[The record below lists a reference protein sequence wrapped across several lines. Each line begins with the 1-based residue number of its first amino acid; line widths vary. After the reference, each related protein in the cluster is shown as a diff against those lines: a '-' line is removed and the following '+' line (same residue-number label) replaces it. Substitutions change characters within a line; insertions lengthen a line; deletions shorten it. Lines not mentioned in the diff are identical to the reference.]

1 MMKNNLTLAGHKGHD
16 YTISNKARAM
26 QIETLM
32 DNLPDIY
39 SIADRE
45 LIYRAYR
52 MAENAHKGQNRVS
65 GEPYV
70 NHCVAVASILAELR
84 VPVDVVVAGLLH
96 DTVEDTTVTLDEI
109 KNDFGD
115 DVAKLVDGVTKLTQL
130 PRVSRGD
137 QHPEEF
143 AKDEE
148 LRQAADRHGEST
160 PEDLADSR
168 SKSRRYDLVSETLRK
183 TFLAMGEDVRVVLIK
198 LADRLHNMRTLGH
211 MPEYKRQ
218 RIAQETLDIFA
229 PLANRLGIWQ
239 MKWELEDLAF
249 RYVNP
254 EKYREIAANIAER
267 RLDREREMDDII
279 QHLSDITVQAGIKA
293 DISGRPKHIYSI
305 YRKMVRKG
313 VQFDQ
318 VHDIRGVRI
327 IVPDI
332 PSAYST
338 LGVIHTHWRPIP
350 GQFDDYIAVP
360 KDNFYQSLHTA
371 VLYDDGKTLEIQI
384 RTPEMHQ
391 NAELGIAAHWR
402 YKEGAP
408 RDEAFEKK
416 ILWFRSLMEWR
427 QDVEDAGEF
436 VDSLKTDVFQDR
448 VYIFTPK
455 GDIYDLPAGSTPIDF
470 AYHVHTDIGHRCRGA
485 KVNGKLV
492 SLDYVLRT
500 GEQVEILTAK
510 RGGPSRDW
518 LNPNLGLV
526 KTQRARA
533 KIRYWFKKQ
542 AREQNINQG
551 RDLLER
557 ELRRLG
563 VGDINI
569 EQLAR
574 QFDFRAVD
582 DLYVAIGCG
591 DIPLIRI
598 ANQLMLSEQDDE
610 GLEFGTRQTTE
621 TAIEGHET
629 ITVVGLKG
637 LLTSMARCCNPVP
650 GDDIIGYITRGR
662 GATIHRSDCPNI
674 LRLREKERLVKVAW
688 GEPKRTYPV
697 SVRVK
702 AYDRDGLARDVSN
715 LVANE
720 GINLSL
726 VQAGV
731 NHDSKLSLAV
741 LDLVLEVKDIDQ
753 LTRVLTRIEA
763 LPNVMEAHRV
773 RPG

>member
-1 MMKNNLTLAGHKGHD
+1 MRIENLLDTLPE
-16 YTISNKARAM
+16 YFT
-26 QIETLM
+26 
-32 DNLPDIY
+32 PV
-39 SIADRE
+39 DRD
-45 LIYRAYR
+45 LVMRAYR
-52 MAENAHKGQNRVS
+52 VAEHAHRDQRRAS

-70 NHCVAVASILAELR
+70 NHCVAVAMILSELR
-84 VPVDVVVAGLLH
+84 VPPEVIVAGLLH
-96 DTVEDTTVTLDEI
+96 DTVEDTTITL
-109 KNDFGD
+109 NDLRQDFSD
-115 DVAKLVDGVTKLTQL
+115 DVAKLVDGVTKLIHL

-137 QHPEEF
+137 QHPEET
-143 AKDEE
+143 ASTESYLSVAEQKEEIDKDARVDQ
-148 LRQAADRHGEST
+148 LYR
-160 PEDLADSR
+160 SR
-168 SKSRRYDLVSETLRK
+168 KYDLVSETLRK

-211 MPEYKRQ
+211 MPESKRK

-254 EKYREIAANIAER
+254 EKYKEIATNLAER
-267 RLDREREMDDII
+267 RFDRERDLNDII
-279 QHLSDITVQAGIKA
+279 EGLATLLSMAGIRA
-293 DISGRPKHIYSI
+293 EISGRPKHIYSI
-305 YRKMVRKG
+305 YKKMARKG
-313 VQFDQ
+313 VAFEQ

-327 IVPDI
+327 IVEDVPACY
-332 PSAYST
+332 SA

-371 VLYDDGKTLEIQI
+371 VVFDDGKQLEVQI
-384 RTPEMHQ
+384 RTPEMDQ

-416 ILWFRSLMEWR
+416 ILWFRSLMEWK

-448 VYIFTPK
+448 VYVFTPK
-455 GDIYDLPAGSTPIDF
+455 GDIYDLPLGSTPIDF

-492 SLDYVLRT
+492 PLDYVLHT
-500 GEQVEILTAK
+500 GEQVVVLTAK

-526 KTQRARA
+526 RTQRARA

-542 AREQNINQG
+542 AQEQNITQG
-551 RDLLER
+551 RELLDK

-563 VGDINI
+563 LKDVNL
-569 EQLAR
+569 EQIAHRFEHKNL
-574 QFDFRAVD
+574 DE
-582 DLYVAIGCG
+582 LLVAIGCG
-591 DIPLIRI
+591 DLPLARI
-598 ANQLMLSEQDDE
+598 ANHLMQNEADEDGLLFGSRLS
-610 GLEFGTRQTTE
+610 TE
-621 TAIEGHET
+621 TTGQSDE

-637 LLTSMARCCNPVP
+637 LLTMIARCCNPVP
-650 GDDIIGYITRGR
+650 GDDIIGYVTRGR
-662 GATIHRSDCPNI
+662 GATVHRQDCPNI

-688 GEPKRTYPV
+688 GEQKRVYPV
-697 SVRVK
+697 AVRVK

-720 GINLSL
+720 SINMGL
-726 VQAGV
+726 VQAGI
-731 NHDSKLSLAV
+731 NHEAKMNMAV
-741 LDLVLEVKDIDQ
+741 LDLVLEVKDVDQ

-763 LPNVMEAHRV
+763 LPNVMEAHRIK
-773 RPG
+773 PG

>member
-1 MMKNNLTLAGHKGHD
+1 MSVMEAVGILLLEEVVMLPIENLME
-16 YTISNKARAM
+16 S
-26 QIETLM
+26 
-32 DNLPDIY
+32 LPDLY
-39 SIADRE
+39 SIADRD

-52 MAENAHKGQNRVS
+52 MAESAHSGQNRVS
-65 GEPYV
+65 GEPYI
-70 NHCVAVASILAELR
+70 NHCVAVASILVELR
-84 VPVDVVVAGLLH
+84 IPVDVIVAGLLH
-96 DTVEDTTVTLDEI
+96 DTVEDTAITLTDI
-109 KNDFGD
+109 KNDFGE

-137 QHPEEF
+137 QHPEE
-143 AKDEE
+143 DLEEEE
-148 LRQAADRHGEST
+148 LRQIADRRGEPD
-160 PEDLADSR
+160 PEATAGLIT
-168 SKSRRYDLVSETLRK
+168 KSRHYDLVSETLRK

-198 LADRLHNMRTLGH
+198 LADRLHNMRTLSH
-211 MPEYKRQ
+211 LPENKRY

-239 MKWELEDLAF
+239 IKWELEDLGF

-254 EKYREIAANIAER
+254 DKYKEIANNLAEK
-267 RLDREREMDDII
+267 RLDREREMSDII
-279 QHLSDITVQAGIKA
+279 EHLTEIIGQAGIKPE
-293 DISGRPKHIYSI
+293 ISGRPKHIYSI

-313 VQFDQ
+313 VPFDQ

-327 IVPDI
+327 VVPDI

-338 LGVIHTHWRPIP
+338 LGVIHTRWRPLP

-360 KDNFYQSLHTA
+360 KDNFYQSLHTS

-408 RDEAFEKK
+408 RDDAFEKK
-416 ILWFRSLMEWR
+416 ILWFRSLMEWK

-436 VDSLKTDVFQDR
+436 VASLKTDVFQDR

-526 KTQRARA
+526 KTQRAKA

-551 RDLLER
+551 RVLLDR

-569 EQLAR
+569 EQLGH
-574 QFDFRAVD
+574 QFDYRTVD

-598 ANQLMLSEQDDE
+598 ANQLMQNEQDD
-610 GLEFGTRQTTE
+610 
-621 TAIEGHET
+621 
-629 ITVVGLKG
+629 
-637 LLTSMARCCNPVP
+637 
-650 GDDIIGYITRGR
+650 
-662 GATIHRSDCPNI
+662 
-674 LRLREKERLVKVAW
+674 
-688 GEPKRTYPV
+688 
-697 SVRVK
+697 
-702 AYDRDGLARDVSN
+702 
-715 LVANE
+715 
-720 GINLSL
+720 
-726 VQAGV
+726 
-731 NHDSKLSLAV
+731 
-741 LDLVLEVKDIDQ
+741 
-753 LTRVLTRIEA
+753 
-763 LPNVMEAHRV
+763 
-773 RPG
+773 

>member
-1 MMKNNLTLAGHKGHD
+1 MSDKVV
-16 YTISNKARAM
+16 IM
-26 QIETLM
+26 QIEKLM
-32 DNLPDIY
+32 ESLPDLY
-39 SIADRE
+39 TIADRD

-52 MAENAHKGQNRVS
+52 MAENAHKGQDRAS

-84 VPVDVVVAGLLH
+84 VPADVVVAGLLH
-96 DTVEDTTVTLDEI
+96 DTVEDTQVTLGDI
-109 KNDFGD
+109 KNDFGE

-137 QHPEEF
+137 QHPEEEIRE
-143 AKDEE
+143 EE
-148 LRQAADRHGEST
+148 LRQVADRRGEPSPDDT
-160 PEDLADSR
+160 AELR
-168 SKSRRYDLVSETLRK
+168 TKSRHYDLVSETLRK

-211 MPEYKRQ
+211 MPEQKRQ

-239 MKWELEDLAF
+239 MKWELEDLGF

-254 EKYREIAANIAER
+254 EKYKEIATNIAER
-267 RLDREREMDDII
+267 RLDRERDMTDII
-279 QHLSDITVQAGIKA
+279 DHLTEMITQAGVKA
-293 DISGRPKHIYSI
+293 EISGRPKHIYSI

-436 VDSLKTDVFQDR
+436 VDSLKTDLFQDR

-492 SLDYVLRT
+492 SLDYSLRT

-574 QFDFRAVD
+574 QFDYKSVE

-591 DIPLIRI
+591 DVPLIRI
-598 ANQLMLSEQDDE
+598 ANQLMQNEQDEE
-610 GLEFGTRQTTE
+610 GLKFGTRLIPDTVVE
-621 TAIEGHET
+621 SHDT

-637 LLTSMARCCNPVP
+637 LLTIMARCCNPVP
-650 GDDIIGYITRGR
+650 GDDIIGYVTRGR

-674 LRLREKERLVKVAW
+674 LRLKEKERLVRVAW

-720 GINLSL
+720 GINMGL

-741 LDLVLEVKDIDQ
+741 LDLILEVKDIDQ

>member
-1 MMKNNLTLAGHKGHD
+1 MK
-16 YTISNKARAM
+16 
-26 QIETLM
+26 IETLL
-32 DNLPDIY
+32 DSLPENY
-39 SIADRE
+39 SSADRDFVA
-45 LIYRAYR
+45 RAYR
-52 MAENAHKGQNRVS
+52 VAEHAHRDQRRAS

-70 NHCVAVASILAELR
+70 NHCIAVAMILAELR
-84 VPVDVVVAGLLH
+84 VPPEVVVAGLLH
-96 DTVEDTTVTLDEI
+96 DTVEDTQITLTDI
-109 KNDFGD
+109 RQDFGD
-115 DVAKLVDGVTKLTQL
+115 DVAKLVDGVTKLIHL

-137 QHPEEF
+137 QHSENINGEDRRLITERKEETETEQI
-143 AKDEE
+143 DQ
-148 LRQAADRHGEST
+148 LYR
-160 PEDLADSR
+160 SR
-168 SKSRRYDLVSETLRK
+168 KYDLVSETLRK

-211 MPEYKRQ
+211 MVEHKRR

-254 EKYREIAANIAER
+254 EKYKEIATNLAER
-267 RLDREREMDDII
+267 RLDRERDLNEII
-279 QHLSDITVQAGIKA
+279 ERLVTLLSLSGIRA
-293 DISGRPKHIYSI
+293 EISGRPKHIHSI
-305 YRKMVRKG
+305 YRKMARKG
-313 VQFDQ
+313 VAFDQ

-327 IVPDI
+327 IVHDI
-332 PSAYST
+332 PNCYSV
-338 LGVIHTHWRPIP
+338 LGVIHTHWRPIS

-371 VLYDDGKTLEIQI
+371 VIFDDGKQLEVQI
-384 RTPEMHQ
+384 RTPEMDQ

-416 ILWFRSLMEWR
+416 ILWFRSLMEWK

-448 VYIFTPK
+448 VYVFTPK

-470 AYHVHTDIGHRCRGA
+470 AYHVHTDIGHRCRGS

-492 SLDYVLRT
+492 PLDYILHT

-526 KTQRARA
+526 RTQRSRA

-542 AREQNINQG
+542 AREQNITQG
-551 RDLLER
+551 RDLLDR
-557 ELRRLG
+557 ELKRLG
-563 VGDINI
+563 LSDINL
-569 EQLAR
+569 EQIAHHFEFKGL
-574 QFDFRAVD
+574 D
-582 DLYVAIGCG
+582 DLLMSIGCG
-591 DIPLIRI
+591 DMPLVRI
-598 ANQLMLSEQDDE
+598 ANHLMQGEEDE
-610 GLEFGTRQTTE
+610 DGLKFGSRIIPD
-621 TAIEGHET
+621 TAVQSDE

-637 LLTSMARCCNPVP
+637 LLTTIARCCNPVP

-662 GATIHRSDCPNI
+662 GATIHRQDCPNI
-674 LRLREKERLVKVAW
+674 LRLKEKERLVRVAW
-688 GEPKRTYPV
+688 GEQKRVYPV
-697 SVRVK
+697 AVRVK
-702 AYDRDGLARDVSN
+702 AYDRDGLARDISN

-720 GINLSL
+720 NINMGL

-731 NHDSKLSLAV
+731 NHEAKMNMAV
-741 LDLVLEVKDIDQ
+741 LDLVLEVKDVDQ

-763 LPNVMEAHRV
+763 LPNVMDAHRIK
-773 RPG
+773 PG

>member
-1 MMKNNLTLAGHKGHD
+1 MK
-16 YTISNKARAM
+16 
-26 QIETLM
+26 IEKLM
-32 DNLPDIY
+32 ESLPDLY
-39 SIADRE
+39 TRADRD
-45 LIYRAYR
+45 LILRAYR
-52 MAENAHKGQNRVS
+52 MAEAAHSGQNRVS
-65 GEPYV
+65 GEAYI
-70 NHCVAVASILAELR
+70 NHCVAVAAILAELR
-84 VPVDVVVAGLLH
+84 VPVDVVIAGLLH
-96 DTVEDTTVTLDEI
+96 DTVEDTTVTLEDI
-109 KNDFGD
+109 RNDFGD
-115 DVAKLVDGVTKLTQL
+115 DVARLVDGVTKLTQL

-137 QHPEEF
+137 QHPEE
-143 AKDEE
+143 DLREEE
-148 LRQAADRHGEST
+148 LRQVADRRGELN
-160 PEDLADSR
+160 PEAAVELNT
-168 SKSRRYDLVSETLRK
+168 KSRRYDLVSETLRK

-211 MPEYKRQ
+211 LSEQKRR

-239 MKWELEDLAF
+239 MKWELEDLGF

-254 EKYREIAANIAER
+254 EKYKEIANNLAEK
-267 RLDREREMDDII
+267 RLDREREMGEII
-279 QHLSDITVQAGIKA
+279 THLTEIIAQAAIKPE
-293 DISGRPKHIYSI
+293 ISGRPKHIYSI

-313 VQFDQ
+313 VPFDQ
-318 VHDIRGVRI
+318 VHDVRGVRI
-327 IVPDI
+327 IVPDV

-360 KDNFYQSLHTA
+360 KDNFYQSLHTS

-408 RDEAFEKK
+408 RDDAFEKK
-416 ILWFRSLMEWR
+416 ILWFRSLMEWK
-427 QDVEDAGEF
+427 QDVDDAGEF
-436 VDSLKTDVFQDR
+436 VDSLKTDVFLDR

-455 GDIYDLPAGSTPIDF
+455 GDIYDLPVGSTPIDF

-526 KTQRARA
+526 KTQRAKA

-551 RDLLER
+551 RDLLEK

-563 VGDINI
+563 VGDINL

-574 QFDFRAVD
+574 QFEYRTVE

-591 DIPLIRI
+591 DVPLIRI
-598 ANQLMLSEQDDE
+598 ANQLMQNEQDEE
-610 GLEFGTRQTTE
+610 GLKFGARLIPEATV
-621 TAIEGHET
+621 EGHDT

-637 LLTSMARCCNPVP
+637 LLTTMARCCNPVP
-650 GDDIIGYITRGR
+650 GDDIVGYVTRGR
-662 GATIHRSDCPNI
+662 GATIHRRDCPNI
-674 LRLREKERLVKVAW
+674 LRLRERERLVRVAW

-720 GINLSL
+720 GINMGL